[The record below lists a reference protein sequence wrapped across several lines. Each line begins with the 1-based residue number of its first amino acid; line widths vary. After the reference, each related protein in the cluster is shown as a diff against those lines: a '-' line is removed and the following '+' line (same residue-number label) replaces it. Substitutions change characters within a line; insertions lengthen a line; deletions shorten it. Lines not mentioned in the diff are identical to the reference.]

1 VKANLRLKNGWK
13 RINEIVGD
21 LGFQDFSL
29 S

>member
-1 VKANLRLKNGWK
+1 MKANLRLKNGWK
-13 RINEIVGD
+13 RINKIVGY